1 MSEIARCTHVKAHGE
16 RCRHPG
22 SHRLES
28 GEVLCGIHHALREG
42 SGRDN
47 SKKHGRP
54 KKRSDSVI
62 IEEHLSK
69 IFEKEFEKIS
79 NPQPKEMSR
88 LAQKQIERD
97 MQAVEATKE
106 RLRNFLIDTLERLD
120 QV

>member
-1 MSEIARCTHVKAHGE
+1 MSEITRCTHVKAHGE

-22 SHRLES
+22 THRLDS

-42 SGRDN
+42 GKEKA
-47 SKKHGRP
+47 KKHGRP

-79 NPQPKEMSR
+79 NPQPKETSR
-88 LAQKQIERD
+88 LAQKQLERD
-97 MQAVEATKE
+97 IQAVEATKE
-106 RLRNFLIDTLERLD
+106 RLRNFLIETLERLD
-120 QV
+120 QM